1 MAFNPS
7 PTGYFPNIQ
16 ISTTGVFIPYTDFE
30 SYNINTSG
38 DVRQLAYSFI
48 DAFADQYLSLPSS
61 DDQSDQVNIT
71 RIWSAQSDTV
81 LRKVYTYSFDL
92 AFSGVSVKS

>member
-1 MAFNPS
+1 MAFNSS
-7 PTGYFPNIQ
+7 PTGYFPNIKV
-16 ISTTGVFIPYTDFE
+16 SSTGVFIPYTDLE

-48 DAFADQYLSLPSS
+48 DAFANEYLSLPSS
-61 DDQSDQVNIT
+61 GKSDEVNVT

-92 AFSGVSVKS
+92 AFSGVAVK